1 MTNTNMIIK
10 EMPETIRPRE
20 RLFQYGEKSL
30 SEQELIAIILRT
42 GTREK
47 NVLDLSRE
55 ILKYFDNLFE
65 LKQATVEEFQQI
77 KGIGKVKAIELK
89 AAIELGTRIANANQL
104 KLGKVLSST
113 SIGTQLMQE
122 MKDLQQEH
130 LIAIYLNMKNEMIK
144 RETVFIG
151 SLNQAVAHPREIFKS
166 AVKYSAA
173 RILIAHNHPSGVPTP
188 SSNDISFTERIVE
201 CGNLMGIEVLD
212 HIIVGA
218 NGYVSLREEGIF

>member
-1 MTNTNMIIK
+1 MTTSSTIIK
-10 EMPETIRPRE
+10 QMPEIVRPRE
-20 RLFQYGEKSL
+20 RLLQHGEKHL
-30 SEQELIAIILRT
+30 SEHELLAILLRT
-42 GTREK
+42 GTKEK
-47 NVLDLSRE
+47 NVLDLSHD
-55 ILKYFDNLFE
+55 LLTYFDTLFE
-65 LKQATVEEFQQI
+65 LKQATIEELQQI
-77 KGIGKVKAIELK
+77 KGIGKIKAVELK
-89 AAIELGTRIANANQL
+89 AAIELGIRIATANQV

-113 SIGTQLMQE
+113 AIGNQLIQE

-130 LIAIYLNMKNEMIK
+130 LVAIYLNMKNEIIK
-144 RETVFIG
+144 RKTVFIG

-173 RILIAHNHPSGVPTP
+173 RILIAHNHPSGIPKP
-188 SSNDISFTERIVE
+188 SDNDIAFTERMVE